1 MSPRRSQNSPEEIA
15 TPTSLGS
22 HTEFDPSQKPRW
34 EIPKE
39 LQEKPGPREILV
51 VQLSRRGAVENS
63 KVSRVQAATF
73 QEGRDRMHTIG
84 ERHVQIPK
92 AIDEKSKRGSVYNR
106 RFLGGDCRCQPSL
119 NSPEA
124 DPIGP
129 TCRFLEN

>member
-1 MSPRRSQNSPEEIA
+1 M
-15 TPTSLGS
+15 
-22 HTEFDPSQKPRW
+22 
-34 EIPKE
+34 
-39 LQEKPGPREILV
+39 
-51 VQLSRRGAVENS
+51 ENS

-73 QEGRDRMHTIG
+73 QEGCDRMHTIG
-84 ERHVQIPK
+84 ERHVQITK
-92 AIDEKSKRGSVYNR
+92 AIEEKSKRGSVYNR